1 MDKLSGLISV
11 AKIMSL
17 KKEALHL
24 RSCVRSAGTKEVA
37 KCSQLC
43 AFLNLRQYKVLELFE
58 RNSAAV
64 SWQDFINS

>member
-1 MDKLSGLISV
+1 M
-11 AKIMSL
+11 
-17 KKEALHL
+17 
-24 RSCVRSAGTKEVA
+24 RSAGTKEVVQ
-37 KCSQLC
+37 CSQLC